1 MMLLFLYVLVG
12 AALYLYIT
20 PFFSEKERGDK
31 MLFGAFLGLW
41 PVIIFYSL
49 WESRED
55 YKKNGHKYEKLVKD
69 MEDKDDD
76 L

>member
-12 AALYLYIT
+12 AALYWYTT
-20 PFFSEKERGDK
+20 PFFSEKESRDK
-31 MLFGAFLGLW
+31 MLFGAFIGLW

-55 YKKNGHKYEKLVKD
+55 Y
-69 MEDKDDD
+69 
-76 L
+76 